1 MVTQNILTTAF
12 KTVRFNLFWSNNKN
26 KINDDFEPD
35 DISIV
40 TAFFDIRRENWGV
53 NNKINMRHKRNVD
66 DYLSYF
72 SNLSKI
78 KNQLIIFIDE
88 NLAQQVLDMRI
99 KSGLEGKTII
109 FSINNFFNHKEISIL
124 KQRIQLITNK
134 EFLEYVWTPSAPE
147 YNSPEYVL
155 INAFKSFFACYAI
168 ENNVVDS
175 PQLAWIDFGYCRD
188 SDRFDISSKWRFN
201 AKNKMNLFHI
211 LPLDN
216 EPIYKIIK
224 QGDVY
229 FQGGHLIGDQ
239 NNWLFFRS
247 EIDMSFC
254 SLLDCN
260 FIDDDQTLILMAYR
274 RNPSFYIIHPVDSAD
289 WFIIFKNFNS
299 SCNPPVVKLR
309 KKRVRK
315 SPLWW
320 KEFKLWLRRTYE

>member
-1 MVTQNILTTAF
+1 MLEKSFKNI
-12 KTVRFNLFWSNNKN
+12 RFDLFWPK
-26 KINDDFEPD
+26 KIEKIHYDIEPE

-40 TAFFDIRRENWGV
+40 TAFFDIGRENWGV

-88 NLAQQVLDMRI
+88 NLAKQVLDMRLNNNL
-99 KSGLEGKTII
+99 GDQTII
-109 FSINNFFNHKEISIL
+109 LTKKDFFKEDKIL
-124 KQRIQLITNK
+124 KLKERVQSIMNK
-134 EFLEYVWTPSAPE
+134 EFQEYVWIPTAPE
-147 YNSPEYVL
+147 YNNPEYIL
-155 INAFKSFFACYAI
+155 INAFKSFFVCYAI
-168 ENNVVDS
+168 EQKIIAS
-175 PQLAWIDFGYCRD
+175 PQAAWIDFGYCRD
-188 SDRFDISSKWRFN
+188 NLRFEVTTKWRFN

-211 LPLDN
+211 LPIDN

-229 FQGGHLIGDQ
+229 FQGGHLIGNLD
-239 NNWLFFRS
+239 NWYFFQS
-247 EIDMSFC
+247 EIDKSFS
-254 SLLDCN
+254 SLIDCD

-274 RNPSFYIIHPVDSAD
+274 RNPNSYHIHPVDSKD
-289 WFIIFKNFNS
+289 WFIIFKHFN
-299 SCNPPVVKLR
+299 NLNKPPKVELR

-320 KEFKLWLRRTYE
+320 KECKLWLNRFFK